1 MDSGKGRECEP
12 RVRQRKRSRRPAARI
27 ASPRPRGPLTP
38 ARVPGETRWAPRRP
52 SAADTVAWKST
63 KSDQEFGIDLPDGE
77 PAVSCGLQGNK
88 WVCTA
93 GPFNG
98 DPRTIKYD
106 VTASGT
112 PTLDP
117 DVEVIP

>member
-1 MDSGKGRECEP
+1 MSQKPVDVTVNPGVSISVNANKVQVKKG
-12 RVRQRKRSRRPAARI
+12 V
-27 ASPRPRGPLTP
+27 
-38 ARVPGETRWAPRRP
+38 
-52 SAADTVAWKST
+52 DTVAWKST
-63 KSDQEFGIDLPDGE
+63 TPQQEFGIVLPAGE
-77 PAVSCGLQGNK
+77 PAASCGWQGSK
-88 WVCTA
+88 YVCTA
-93 GPFNG
+93 GPFSG

>member
-1 MDSGKGRECEP
+1 MAQKPVDVTVNTGVGSTVDVDKVSVKKG
-12 RVRQRKRSRRPAARI
+12 I
-27 ASPRPRGPLTP
+27 
-38 ARVPGETRWAPRRP
+38 
-52 SAADTVAWKST
+52 DTVAWRST
-63 KSDQEFGIDLPDGE
+63 SSDQEFGITMPAGE
-77 PAVSCGLQGNK
+77 PTVSCGWQGNK
-88 WVCTA
+88 WVCSA

-112 PTLDP
+112 PPLHP

>member
-1 MDSGKGRECEP
+1 MAQKPVDVTVNPGVGITVDVNKVSVKKG
-12 RVRQRKRSRRPAARI
+12 V
-27 ASPRPRGPLTP
+27 
-38 ARVPGETRWAPRRP
+38 
-52 SAADTVAWKST
+52 DTVAWRST
-63 KSDQEFGIDLPDGE
+63 KSNQEFGIDLPAGE
-77 PAVSCGLQGNK
+77 PTVTCAWQGNK

-98 DPRTIKYD
+98 SPRTVKYD

-117 DVEVIP
+117 DVEVLP

>member
-1 MDSGKGRECEP
+1 MAQKPVDVTVNPGVGITVDVNKVSVKKG
-12 RVRQRKRSRRPAARI
+12 V
-27 ASPRPRGPLTP
+27 
-38 ARVPGETRWAPRRP
+38 
-52 SAADTVAWKST
+52 DTVAWKST
-63 KSDQEFGIDLPDGE
+63 TSNQEFGIDLPAGE

-117 DVEVIP
+117 DVEVLP

>member
-1 MDSGKGRECEP
+1 MAQKPVD
-12 RVRQRKRSRRPAARI
+12 V
-27 ASPRPRGPLTP
+27 T
-38 ARVPGETRWAPRRP
+38 VNPGVGITVDI
-52 SAADTVAWKST
+52 SKVKVKKDIDTVVWKST
-63 KSDQEFGIDLPDGE
+63 KSNQEFGINLPVGE
-77 PAVSCGLQGNK
+77 PSVNCAWQGNK

-98 DPRTIKYD
+98 SPRTVKYD

-117 DVEVIP
+117 DVEVLP

>member
-1 MDSGKGRECEP
+1 MAQKPVDVTVTPGVGITVNDDKVKVHKG
-12 RVRQRKRSRRPAARI
+12 V
-27 ASPRPRGPLTP
+27 
-38 ARVPGETRWAPRRP
+38 
-52 SAADTVAWKST
+52 DTVAWKST
-63 KSDQEFGIDLPDGE
+63 TTSQEFGISMPPGE
-77 PAVSCGLQGNK
+77 PVVSCGWQGNR

-93 GPFNG
+93 GPFDG

>member
-1 MDSGKGRECEP
+1 MAQKPVDVTVNPGVDIKVNLNKVDVKKG
-12 RVRQRKRSRRPAARI
+12 V
-27 ASPRPRGPLTP
+27 
-38 ARVPGETRWAPRRP
+38 
-52 SAADTVAWKST
+52 DTVEWKST
-63 KSDQEFGIDLPDGE
+63 SSHQEFGIVLPAGE
-77 PAVSCGLQGNK
+77 PAVSCAYQGNK

-98 DPRTIKYD
+98 SPRTIKYD

>member
-1 MDSGKGRECEP
+1 MAQKPVDVTVNPGVGITVDIKKVTVKKG
-12 RVRQRKRSRRPAARI
+12 I
-27 ASPRPRGPLTP
+27 
-38 ARVPGETRWAPRRP
+38 
-52 SAADTVAWKST
+52 DTVAWKST
-63 KSDQEFGIDLPDGE
+63 KSNQQFGIDLPAGE
-77 PAVSCGLQGNK
+77 PAVSCAWQGNK

-117 DVEVIP
+117 DVEVLP

>member
-1 MDSGKGRECEP
+1 MAQKPVDVTVDPGVGITVNVKKVTVVKG
-12 RVRQRKRSRRPAARI
+12 
-27 ASPRPRGPLTP
+27 T
-38 ARVPGETRWAPRRP
+38 
-52 SAADTVAWKST
+52 DTIAWKST
-63 KSDQEFGIDLPDGE
+63 KSDQQFGIEWANSDAE
-77 PAVSCGLQGNK
+77 PVVSCAWQGNK

-98 DPRTIKYD
+98 APRTVKYD